1 MTHFEQ
7 LDTETILVEEG
18 IRLTIEKEPMT
29 ELVASIRQHGILQ
42 PIVVE
47 PDNEV
52 EVDRAGNLL
61 IHVPAA
67 FRE

>member
-1 MTHFEQ
+1 VLEQ
-7 LDTETILVEEG
+7 LDTT
-18 IRLTIEKEPMT
+18 
-29 ELVASIRQHGILQ
+29 
-42 PIVVE
+42 IVVE